1 MEKDKKRQKGG
12 GNEKRGKKRRRREKN
27 QGNQVGLSLFLPLG
41 KNEKV
46 AKDLNLSVKNK

>member
-1 MEKDKKRQKGG
+1 MEKDKKREKGG
-12 GNEKRGKKRRRREKN
+12 GNEKRGKKRRREKN

-46 AKDLNLSVKNK
+46 AKDLNLSCKK